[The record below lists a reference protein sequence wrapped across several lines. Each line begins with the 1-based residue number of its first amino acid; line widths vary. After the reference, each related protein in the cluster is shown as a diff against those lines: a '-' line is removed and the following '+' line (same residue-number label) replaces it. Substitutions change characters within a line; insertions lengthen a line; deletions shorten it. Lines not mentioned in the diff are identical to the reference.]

1 MAPVSSARLRTLF
14 ALFAVL
20 SIVLSARVAYWQT
33 VARPGLLERANG
45 QVRSDEV
52 LHARRGTIFDRSGA
66 ILAASVDLRSLYAIP
81 ARIRDKQKVADDLGI
96 LLGRAAGP
104 IYDRL
109 TSGADWVFI
118 QRRLPEATANAIA
131 DLHVDGL
138 GFEEEPKRLYPN
150 GDLAAHLLGFVS
162 DDGAGQDGVEGKYDG
177 ILRGTDGKLVAERDP
192 ADREIALGL
201 RESVAPRNGADLTL
215 TVDLAIQTSAER
227 ELRAAVQRESA
238 VGGSIVVLDPRD
250 GAVRAMASYPT
261 FDPGAVAAA
270 KPEALRDRVVGWAYE
285 PGSVMKAITMAAG
298 LETGVV
304 TPNTTYN
311 DVGYADIGGRR
322 LSNALGRAWG
332 PSTMTQVIEHSA
344 NAGAV
349 FVAKKL
355 GEQRLYDALVRF
367 GIGRPTGVDL
377 AGEIGGD
384 VRPLAQWYPVD
395 LGTAAFGQGLTATPL
410 QLATVYAAI
419 ANGGT
424 LYRPYV
430 VASWRDADGEHRT
443 APAAVRRVVSS
454 QTASTLRDMLVSS
467 VDKGLAH
474 GAFLSGFSVAGKTGT
489 AQIPSPDGRYVDDQ
503 YISSFAGFV
512 PADDPYMVVVVVLD
526 RPQSRLFGT
535 TTAMSVFRGVAEDT
549 LRYALIQP
557 DRKR

>member
-1 MAPVSSARLRTLF
+1 MAPVSSARLRTVF

-33 VARPGLLERANG
+33 IGRPALLERANG

-52 LHARRGTIFDRSGA
+52 LHARRGTILDRNGA

-81 ARIRDKQKVADDLGI
+81 SSIVDKRKVANDLGI
-96 LLGRAAGP
+96 LLGRDPGP
-104 IYDRL
+104 ILDRL

-118 QRRLPEATANAIA
+118 QRWLPETTANAIA

-138 GFEEEPKRLYPN
+138 GFEKEPKRLYPD
-150 GDLAAHLLGFVS
+150 GDLAAHLLGFVN
-162 DDGAGQDGVEGKYDG
+162 DAGVGQGGVEGRYDA

-192 ADREIALGL
+192 ADREIAVGL
-201 RESVAPRNGADLTL
+201 RHSVAPRNGADLTL
-215 TVDLAIQTSAER
+215 TVDLAIQTSADR
-227 ELRAAVQRESA
+227 ELRAAVQRENA
-238 VGGSIVVLDPRD
+238 AGGSIVVLDPRD
-250 GAVRAMASYPT
+250 GAVLAMASYPT

-304 TPNTTYN
+304 TPNTTYV
-311 DVGYADIGGRR
+311 DKGYADIGGRR
-322 LSNALGRAWG
+322 LYNALGEVWG
-332 PSTMTQVIEHSA
+332 PSTMTQVLEHSA

-349 FVAKKL
+349 FVAQKL
-355 GEQRLYDALVRF
+355 GEQRLYDALRTF
-367 GIGRPTGVDL
+367 GIGSPTGVDL
-377 AGEIGGD
+377 AGEVSGI

-410 QLATVYAAI
+410 QIASVYAAI

-443 APAAVRRVVSS
+443 APVAIRRVVS
-454 QTASTLRDMLVSS
+454 QKTASTLRDMLVAT
-467 VDKGLAH
+467 VDKGIAHAAHLAD
-474 GAFLSGFSVAGKTGT
+474 FSVAGKTGT
-489 AQIPSPDGRYVDDQ
+489 AQIPSPDGHYIDNE

-512 PADDPYMVVVVVLD
+512 PANDPYMVVVIALD
-526 RPQSRLFGT
+526 RPRSELYGT
-535 TTAMSVFRGVAEDT
+535 VSAMAVFRGVAEDA
-549 LRYALIQP
+549 LRYALVQP
-557 DRKR
+557 DRR